1 MSPWATFNSFT
12 MPSTPAKTS
21 CRSTGSSV
29 PFDSSV
35 NRAGQNI
42 RISSTTSTAPAM
54 LSVLGSVRA
63 CSTQRVLPNA
73 RHTGIRNKF

>member
-1 MSPWATFNSFT
+1 MPANTF
-12 MPSTPAKTS
+12 

-35 NRAGQNI
+35 NRAGQSPRTN
-42 RISSTTSTAPAM
+42 SSTSTPPAM

-63 CSTQRVLPNA
+63 CTTQRVLPNA